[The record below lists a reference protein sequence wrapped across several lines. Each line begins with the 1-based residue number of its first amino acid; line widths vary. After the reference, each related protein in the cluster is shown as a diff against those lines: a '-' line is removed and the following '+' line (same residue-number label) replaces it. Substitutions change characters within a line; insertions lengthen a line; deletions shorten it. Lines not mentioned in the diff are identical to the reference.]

1 MNYEQKKRRFL
12 VTPEHYVIVGKEG
25 FSYILQSAT
34 GQRRTFS
41 RWRLVPLQPGEDKI
55 YAPADNFP
63 QMSSYYEVAKISD
76 FDVATQKY
84 QVYWTGWKDPTWEP
98 ISNIRLKNPNQRT
111 EAEKAFWNSNKGR
124 KIWKTFNNHPPPNL

>member
-1 MNYEQKKRRFL
+1 
-12 VTPEHYVIVGKEG
+12 
-25 FSYILQSAT
+25 
-34 GQRRTFS
+34 
-41 RWRLVPLQPGEDKI
+41 
-55 YAPADNFP
+55 
-63 QMSSYYEVAKISD
+63 MSSYYEVAKISD

-111 EAEKAFWNSNKGR
+111 EAEKAFWNSNKGPNQRTEAEKAFWNSNKGR